1 VRGAELAAAGADILL
16 ASIGPGEPGRLEAL
30 RVAASGWAM
39 AGNPAQE
46 LATLREAVECARAAK
61 RPEPRTEIELWT
73 RLSKAAEAVGDRDTA
88 LDAATRAANIA
99 SLGGRSLTSLRLLF
113 ERAKLLERLGLGEAA
128 LGAYE
133 GCLFVASRRGERQ
146 SWAEI
151 QLHLARLR
159 TARGELGD
167 AIAPLLAGE
176 AVVDRMQGLD
186 PVMRHA
192 LCLNRVPVLDAL
204 GEVGDVRRMLG
215 DAVTGTT
222 QTLGTSSSIT
232 RRLLESGVMWSESQG
247 DRVQASAWRRLL
259 RDGRDAAP

>member
-1 VRGAELAAAGADILL
+1 
-16 ASIGPGEPGRLEAL
+16 
-30 RVAASGWAM
+30 M
-39 AGNPAQE
+39 
-46 LATLREAVECARAAK
+46 
-61 RPEPRTEIELWT
+61 
-73 RLSKAAEAVGDRDTA
+73 
-88 LDAATRAANIA
+88 
-99 SLGGRSLTSLRLLF
+99 
-113 ERAKLLERLGLGEAA
+113 GEAA

-133 GCLFVASRRGERQ
+133 GCLFVASRRGEWQ